1 VFLFVLFVSCKKE
14 QKVLV
19 KEAPAQSLALFGE
32 NVTYHFEEELSQ
44 DILDKVKSWDEYVA
58 LTRFFRDNFSTISP
72 ALSLEMSKELKE
84 LSKTMNDSLR
94 IKVLNNREMFARLN
108 VFYTEALRLEDMS
121 TISSMQSSEVTEQVA
136 KLVSVYNSINL
147 KIRAVYLQRSLDM
160 NVNFDE
166 SIFEFGNQEE
176 VPYSKPKKPK
186 RTRSIKNDK
195 R

>member
-1 VFLFVLFVSCKKE
+1 M
-14 QKVLV
+14 V

-72 ALSLEMSKELKE
+72 ALSLEMSKELKQ

-147 KIRAVYLQRSLDM
+147 KIRAVYLQRSFDM

-166 SIFEFGNQEE
+166 GIFEFSNQEE

>member
-1 VFLFVLFVSCKKE
+1 
-14 QKVLV
+14 
-19 KEAPAQSLALFGE
+19 
-32 NVTYHFEEELSQ
+32 
-44 DILDKVKSWDEYVA
+44 
-58 LTRFFRDNFSTISP
+58 
-72 ALSLEMSKELKE
+72 
-84 LSKTMNDSLR
+84 
-94 IKVLNNREMFARLN
+94 
-108 VFYTEALRLEDMS
+108 LRLEDMS
-121 TISSMQSSEVTEQVA
+121 TISSIKSSEVKEQVA